1 MKIQS
6 AMTSIFMRNYVAT
19 TPKMKM
25 MPLHGACH
33 VGNQSLVKMMAMT
46 GMELNHGDK
55 DGDTPLHYAVYG
67 NRPEILE
74 QLARCVSV
82 LTNCTACLDVNT
94 QDKFFPKKPE
104 LVDSNTHDGCS
115 ALHLAVV
122 NNHYSL
128 TKTLLTQS
136 HCTVDLKNSK
146 QQTALLLAVYKGY
159 CDLVELLLEAGAQV
173 NEPDED
179 GNTPMHMSLMMRSEF
194 KIHTLGSSTAPVISE
209 IANELLQSRTPGVY
223 RLTLACFLASRG
235 GDLHRKNKAGQ
246 TSLDLAGGY
255 ALVEL
260 LLIWKARNREQMAS
274 SSRPH
279 DDETTASAASEWMS
293 CKVCVDARAEV
304 WLEPCGHLVYCS
316 DCSRNMN
323 GCLTCGMR
331 ITGKV
336 PSVER
341 SAVSHAVT
349 NSERALESRLKR
361 LEEVHN

>member
-94 QDKFFPKKPE
+94 QDKYGDTP
-104 LVDSNTHDGCS
+104 LHDAWLQRIASSC
-115 ALHLAVV
+115 LERKR
-122 NNHYSL
+122 
-128 TKTLLTQS
+128 TS